1 MTAEVSSAS
10 GEVPCLVQMS
20 AEAFFSNCDIATPA
34 VGLRG
39 KRTVRFDI
47 RSPVTEETT
56 LDSRCLASPAPSLT
70 VTYPLT
76 SVDWIWS
83 GGGMAEME
91 RAEGKG
97 GNEGLYKEEAALD
110 GNWLRLAP

>member
-1 MTAEVSSAS
+1 M
-10 GEVPCLVQMS
+10 
-20 AEAFFSNCDIATPA
+20 
-34 VGLRG
+34 
-39 KRTVRFDI
+39 
-47 RSPVTEETT
+47 

-70 VTYPLT
+70 VIYPLT
-76 SVDWIWS
+76 SVDWVWIS
-83 GGGMAEME
+83 GGMAEME